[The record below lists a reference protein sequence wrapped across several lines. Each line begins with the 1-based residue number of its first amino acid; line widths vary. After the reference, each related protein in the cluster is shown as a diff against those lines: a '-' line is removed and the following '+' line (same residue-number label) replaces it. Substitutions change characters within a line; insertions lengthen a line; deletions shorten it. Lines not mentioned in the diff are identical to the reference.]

1 MSIKSIKQVLNTVPK
16 RVVAI
21 LGLVVAIV
29 IPMAVQAWGPGRT
42 LFTMANPADYNTFN
56 SITDNP
62 DVGDE
67 RNFLQVSQEGQR
79 GWSDV
84 AVMEEGKTYYAR
96 MYVHNNAKARLNMVA
111 TNVRAK
117 LNMPNKSTVWGKQ
130 FEING
135 FLSSDNSRPNEIWDN
150 MVLKSNRVFHVEILS
165 AKYYNNIRTRAS
177 SGFDLSLGDLI
188 TPHTPGALLGY
199 QQMDGRIPGCL
210 EYSGYVLVKFRP
222 VFKTTPPPPP
232 EKPKPGYDIEKT
244 VDKTTAKPGETI
256 NYTITAKNTGK
267 EDLTNV
273 KITDKLPKNYDKAS
287 EKVDAP
293 STITGSIIKNGEVTI
308 AKLPVGTKATI
319 KISYTI
325 KKNIDCGKHIIKNIA
340 HGTTDQDKTE
350 DSSGNNEVTTIVDV
364 DCKPNV
370 PPTTPPNTPP
380 TTPPA
385 PTTPSVIA
393 QTGTSDNTIA
403 AILGLGT
410 LAGALT
416 AYIRSRKYANR

>member
-67 RNFLQVSQEGQR
+67 RNFLRVSQEGQR

-150 MVLKSNRVFHVEILS
+150 MVLKSNKEFHVEILS

-210 EYSGYVLVKFRP
+210 EYSGYILVKFRP

-232 EKPKPGYDIEKT
+232 PVKQPGYDIEKT

-256 NYTITAKNTGK
+256 NYTITARNTGK

-293 STITGSIIKNGEVTI
+293 STITEH
-308 AKLPVGTKATI
+308 TK
-319 KISYTI
+319 S
-325 KKNIDCGKHIIKNIA
+325 
-340 HGTTDQDKTE
+340 
-350 DSSGNNEVTTIVDV
+350 
-364 DCKPNV
+364 PL
-370 PPTTPPNTPP
+370 
-380 TTPPA
+380 
-385 PTTPSVIA
+385 
-393 QTGTSDNTIA
+393 
-403 AILGLGT
+403 LG
-410 LAGALT
+410 GA
-416 AYIRSRKYANR
+416 